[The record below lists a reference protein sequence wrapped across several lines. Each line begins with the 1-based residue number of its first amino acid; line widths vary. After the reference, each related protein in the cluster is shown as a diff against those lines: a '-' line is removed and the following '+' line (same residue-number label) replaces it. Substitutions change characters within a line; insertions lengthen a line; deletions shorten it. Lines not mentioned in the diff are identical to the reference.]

1 MNTKRLAGIGAGVA
15 ALAAIVFCFFLS
27 NASPYA
33 TVSEA
38 KSMEG
43 DNIHLYGSLV
53 HESVVSSPEARQVRF
68 TIKDDKGESMNVV
81 YHGFPPA
88 NMGEATEVVAVGGM
102 KGENFESHKLLLKC
116 PSKYKAEEEK
126 KLQARGS

>member
-1 MNTKRLAGIGAGVA
+1 MNTKQLAGIGAGVA
-15 ALAAIVFCFFLS
+15 ALAAIIFVFLS

-53 HESVVSSPEARQVRF
+53 HESVVASPEARQVRF
-68 TIKDDKGESMNVV
+68 TIKDDKGESMNVI

-116 PSKYKAEEEK
+116 PSKYEAERDK